1 MRKGAFRGDDHR
13 ISEEAALRG
22 FFFLS
27 TASREIIVET
37 VNVAPCLAAA
47 GLATIRLTEGFA
59 PMTYRQSI
67 DGCLSSKI
75 GDAGLSEDRLTQ
87 WLTLLTPRFKALEE
101 QAQDGSFAHFSIL
114 SGAADIEE
122 ARAAYDKLAAGA
134 DTILILG
141 TGGASLGGQALAQL
155 GGWSIPGDNGP
166 AGEKRPRLRFYD
178 NLDARSFM
186 RGLSIL
192 DIPKTRFIVISK
204 SGATCET
211 LAQTLTAFKFIEDA
225 GHAALIPHIFLGVT
239 EPAMKGVFNGLRS
252 LFAARGISMLPH
264 SAEIGGRYSV
274 FTAVGLLPALAR
286 GLDVAAFRAGG
297 RAVVEKLS
305 TATMPEEHPAAV
317 GAAAA
322 IGLAKDMG
330 VTNSVMM
337 PYCDRLERF
346 SAWYVQLWAESLGK
360 RGEGTTPIA
369 ALGPVDQHSQLQLF
383 MDGPPFHPMNVVRV
397 APAKGEDNGLAIPPA
412 LAAEAGA
419 QYLAGRSIGDVVQ
432 AEQEAIVEAFAE
444 AQRPVRAIDLP
455 KLDERALGALMM
467 HFIIETILAADLLNV
482 DPFDQP
488 ALEAGRRLTREHL
501 AG

>member
-1 MRKGAFRGDDHR
+1 
-13 ISEEAALRG
+13 
-22 FFFLS
+22 
-27 TASREIIVET
+27 
-37 VNVAPCLAAA
+37 
-47 GLATIRLTEGFA
+47 
-59 PMTYRQSI
+59 MTYRQSI

-75 GDAGLSEDRLTQ
+75 GDAGLRKDRLTQ

-101 QAQDGSFAHFSIL
+101 QAQDGSLAHFSIL

-166 AGEKRPRLRFYD
+166 DGEKRPRLRFYH

-186 RGLSIL
+186 RGLGIL
-192 DIPKTRFIVISK
+192 DIPKTRFIAISK
-204 SGATCET
+204 SGATAET
-211 LAQTLTAFKFIEDA
+211 LAQTLTALKFIEDA
-225 GHAALIPHIFLGVT
+225 GHAALIPHIFLGAT
-239 EPAMKGVFNGLRS
+239 APEMKGVSNGLRA
-252 LFAARGISMLPH
+252 LFAARGIPMLSH
-264 SAEIGGRYSV
+264 SAEIGGRYSA
-274 FTAVGLLPALAR
+274 FTVAALLPAFAR

-297 RAVVEKLS
+297 QEVVEKLT

-317 GAAAA
+317 GAAVA

-330 VTNSVMM
+330 ITNSVMM
-337 PYCDRLERF
+337 PYSDRLERF

-360 RGEGTTPIA
+360 QGEGTTPIA
-369 ALGPVDQHSQLQLF
+369 ALGPADQHSQLQLF
-383 MDGPPFHPMNVVRV
+383 MDGPPVHLMTMVRV
-397 APAKGEDNGLAIPPA
+397 DPTKGEDNGLAIPPA

-432 AEQEAIVEAFAE
+432 AEQETIVKALGE
-444 AQRPVRAIDLP
+444 AQRPVRVIDLP
-455 KLDERALGALMM
+455 RLDERALGALMM
-467 HFIIETILAADLLNV
+467 HFIIETILAADLLSV

-488 ALEAGRRLTREHL
+488 AIEAGRRLTREYL